1 MKTALITGGLG
12 FIGSNIVKQLIE
24 KKIVNKCIILDSYT
38 GYVNPLKKITLILES
53 YVFLILKKLS

>member
-24 KKIVNKCIILDSYT
+24 KKNS
-38 GYVNPLKKITLILES
+38 KKMYSFRLLYRIRKST
-53 YVFLILKKLS
+53 